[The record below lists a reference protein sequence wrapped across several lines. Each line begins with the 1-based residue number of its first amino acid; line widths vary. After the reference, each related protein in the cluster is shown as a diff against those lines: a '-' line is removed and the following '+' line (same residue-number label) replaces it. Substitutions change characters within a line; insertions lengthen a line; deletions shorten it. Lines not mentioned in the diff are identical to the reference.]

1 MACCESHD
9 IDPLLRDL
17 VQPHLTTSVL
27 PSSAET
33 SELDIQH
40 TYMVVSWT
48 ALPSI
53 AVSVARGIATHP
65 RIVSSVAL
73 LDCLWLPCPPQI
85 ARRQR
90 QLYSLK
96 VRVAERDSP
105 S

>member
-33 SELDIQH
+33 SDLDIQH
-40 TYMVVSWT
+40 TYMVVAWT
-48 ALPSI
+48 AFPSI

-65 RIVSSVAL
+65 RIVSSV
-73 LDCLWLPCPPQI
+73 DSGCLVRLKS
-85 ARRQR
+85 RGDRDS
-90 QLYSLK
+90 YSLK